1 MSSTD
6 ASRTILPND
15 LSADP
20 PDILHDLQR
29 LLLMETAASLAT
41 SRMIQSRGEVSK

>member
-6 ASRTILPND
+6 ASRTILPDD

-29 LLLMETAASLAT
+29 LLLMETAERLAT
-41 SRMIQSRGEVSK
+41 YE